1 MWRSQEK
8 FMQNVNKYCSYKQ
21 VSFVERAIWQKSC
34 KCHTSG
40 IVPTPYV
47 ECREDVIDRRYNIVR
62 ASVYAVPVAILGAM
76 GYPEPLFAE
85 FGSVAG
91 ILWGSLLGVQ
101 AHAIIS
107 SMRYNIPFFSNN
119 ECCAVRS
126 FDIAEKISAGIKN
139 EQKNNHDEGMKWLT
153 AEKNIENIE
162 KHIKK

>member
-8 FMQNVNKYCSYKQ
+8 FIQNVNKYCSRKQ
-21 VSFVERAIWQKSC
+21 VSFVERAIWQKIC

-40 IVPTPYV
+40 IVPTPDV
-47 ECREDVIDRRYNIVR
+47 ECREDIIDRRYNIVR
-62 ASVYAVPVAILGAM
+62 ASVYAVPIATLGAL
-76 GYPEPLFAE
+76 GYSSPLFAE

-91 ILWGSLLGVQ
+91 ILWGLQLAVPTHCILSLF
-101 AHAIIS
+101 
-107 SMRYNIPFFSNN
+107 RYNIPFFSNN
-119 ECCAVRS
+119 EFCAVRS

-139 EQKNNHDEGMKWLT
+139 EQKNNHDEGMKWLN